1 MIKQIADL
9 KSTKLFKVLSQFD
22 VIELNRLA
30 KFIHS
35 PYFNASEKIGC
46 FFDVIYSYL
55 KSSEPDHEKLQK
67 GFLWKKL
74 EGDEKYND
82 RRFRKYTSDLL
93 SLVEEFLAIEKYKSN
108 PINRCDFLLQAVQ
121 EKKLDVLYSKSI
133 KSARRVAKR
142 QPDRSS
148 NFYFYQYKIEKCF
161 YQLSEVEI
169 QRTERS
175 NIDIL
180 IQNLDYY
187 YLAEKL
193 KYYCTFLSH
202 RKTQKHEYTILFI
215 DEILQHIEKE
225 DYSNR
230 PQIMVYYHVYK
241 LYDSL
246 DNTSNYYALKK
257 MIKKNSSI
265 FSPDDLRD
273 IYLWALN
280 FCIAKNNKGDTK
292 FLFELFEIYRQALYA
307 EVLYIDNELS
317 PWSFKNIVLT
327 GLRAG
332 EDTWVE
338 DFIRKYAS
346 RLNEEYRENAVKF
359 NMARLHH
366 YRQEYEKVI
375 PLLNEV
381 EFTDFSYSL
390 GAKAL
395 LLATYYELDEL
406 DALHSFLDS
415 FQVYLNRHKKS
426 LPENRRQNY
435 LNLVK
440 YVRRISN
447 MLPGDKEG
455 IEKVESEIKNQAKI
469 ADKKWLIEKIR
480 ELK

>member
-1 MIKQIADL
+1 M
-9 KSTKLFKVLSQFD
+9 KSTKLFKVLSRFD
-22 VIELNRLA
+22 VVELNRLA

-46 FFDVIYSYL
+46 FFDEIYAYL
-55 KSSEPDHEKLQK
+55 KSSEPNENKLEKEL
-67 GFLWKKL
+67 LWKKL
-74 EGDEKYND
+74 EGEEKYND
-82 RRFRKYTSDLL
+82 RRFRKFTSDLL

-108 PINRCDFLLQAVQ
+108 PVNHGDFLLQAVK

-148 NFYFYQYKIEKCF
+148 NFYFYQYKIEKS
-161 YQLSEVEI
+161 YYEI
-169 QRTERS
+169 SQAEIHRTERS
-175 NIDIL
+175 NIDSL

-193 KYYCTFLSH
+193 KYYCTLLS
-202 RKTQKHEYTILFI
+202 RKKIQKHEYSILFI
-215 DEILQHIEKE
+215 EEILDHIEKG
-225 DYSNR
+225 DYSNQ
-230 PQIMVYYHVYK
+230 PQIIIFFHVYK
-241 LYDSL
+241 LYQSIE
-246 DNTSNYYALKK
+246 NKSNYYALKK
-257 MIKKNSSI
+257 MIKKHDYI
-265 FSPDDLRD
+265 FNPDDLRD
-273 IYLWALN
+273 IYLAAVN
-280 FCIAKNNKGDTK
+280 FCIAKNNQGDSN
-292 FLFELFEIYRQALYA
+292 FLFELFEMYRQALYA

-332 EDTWVE
+332 EDAWVE
-338 DFIRKYAS
+338 DFIHKYAS

-366 YRQEYEKVI
+366 YRKEYEKVI

-455 IEKVESEIKNQAKI
+455 IEKVESEIKTQAKI
-469 ADKKWLIEKIR
+469 ADKKWLIEKIS